1 MEFNNVCMLS
11 NVKQNEYISEDVF
24 PKMNTLVQYFIAM
37 CSSRMYPHPPQGTFT
52 KIPRGRGVSKSKLLK
67 ESMRLNQNFRGVGRE
82 FKLKTSSWDWYGYLL
97 EQHNGLVCQASCI
110 SVYFQQTCK
119 LLTHLSIKNAK
130 TNQSKIWFIY
140 YVQELPVWS
149 QGFHFNTYIQLN
161 QIFKDSFHIFLYK
174 KNNSNKKTWFMD
186 KLL

>member
-52 KIPRGRGVSKSKLLK
+52 KIPRGRGVSKVKTFKGKYEAKPKFPGGLDRDSNQKLLHGTG
-67 ESMRLNQNFRGVGRE
+67 MDTFWN
-82 FKLKTSSWDWYGYLL
+82 
-97 EQHNGLVCQASCI
+97 NGLVCQASCI

-130 TNQSKIWFIY
+130 TNQSKI
-140 YVQELPVWS
+140 
-149 QGFHFNTYIQLN
+149 
-161 QIFKDSFHIFLYK
+161 
-174 KNNSNKKTWFMD
+174 
-186 KLL
+186 